1 MTPTDRP
8 RPRFAGPELLVLAHW
23 ETFVPWL
30 LEHCGRWPRSVR
42 FTLAQRLED
51 HALDVL
57 ELLVV
62 ARYQPHQRAGSLHEA
77 NLRLERMR
85 FLLRVAKARAITPA
99 RAFEKACHDL
109 DETGR
114 MLHGWRQRSRPT
126 PQPETPA

>member
-8 RPRFAGPELLVLAHW
+8 RPRSAAPELLVLAQW

-42 FTLAQRLED
+42 FTLAQRVED

-62 ARYQPHQRAGSLHEA
+62 ARYQPRQRAGSLHEA

-85 FLLRVAKARAITPA
+85 FLLRVAKARTVMSAH
-99 RAFEKACHDL
+99 AFEKACHDL
-109 DETGR
+109 DEAGR
-114 MLHGWRQRSRPT
+114 MIHGWRRRALPPS
-126 PQPETPA
+126 QPEPTA